1 MLKLTDAVRNSDGI
15 SLLEVMIAV
24 AIGLI
29 GVAGSYSL
37 LASMNSTR
45 TENMEVLQ
53 AQQEARNIME
63 RMTRELRESSP
74 EVVWPQYYPDIVLPE
89 GDTEDGETSWVYFF
103 TPRNINREFIVNAE
117 GEPSWQ
123 RGIEYWLDWN
133 TNILYRFQFYLNFNP
148 AVDNWDTSDW
158 YTFEEISK
166 NVEKLTFKRENDMFT
181 IHLRTFA
188 DSDGGLGNVARSYAD
203 LNTTIKLRN

>member
-1 MLKLTDAVRNSDGI
+1 MLKLTDVIRNSDGI
-15 SLLEVMIAV
+15 SLLEVMVAV

-37 LASMNSTR
+37 LATMNSTR
-45 TENMEVLQ
+45 AENTEVLQ

-74 EVVWPQYYPDIVLPE
+74 EVVWPQYHPDIILE
-89 GDTEDGETSWVYFF
+89 GTYWVYFF
-103 TPRNINREFIVNAE
+103 TPRNTNREFMVNAE

-133 TNILYRFQFYLNFNP
+133 TNILYRFQFYLNLNP
-148 AVDNWDTSDW
+148 AVEGWDTTDW
-158 YTFEEISK
+158 YTFDEISK

-181 IHLRTFA
+181 IHLRTFT
-188 DSDGGLGNVARSYAD
+188 DSENGVGNVARSYAD
-203 LNTTIKLRN
+203 LSTTIKLRN

>member
-1 MLKLTDAVRNSDGI
+1 MLKLTDAVKNSDGI

-74 EVVWPQYYPDIVLPE
+74 EVVWPQDFM
-89 GDTEDGETSWVYFF
+89 EDEETSWVYFF

-123 RGIEYWLDWN
+123 RGIEYWLNWN

>member
-24 AIGLI
+24 AIGLV

-37 LASMNSTR
+37 LATMNSTR
-45 TENMEVLQ
+45 TENSEVLQ

-74 EVVWPQYYPDIVLPE
+74 EVVWPQHHPGMIFPD
-89 GDTEDGETSWVYFF
+89 GYTEDEETYWVYFF
-103 TPRNINREFIVNAE
+103 TPRNRNREFMVNAE

-133 TNILYRFQFYLNFNP
+133 TNILYRYQFYLDANP
-148 AVDNWDTSDW
+148 TTEGWDTEDW

-166 NVEKLTFKRENDMFT
+166 NVEKLTFKRKNDMFT
-181 IHLRTFA
+181 INLRTFT

-203 LNTTIKLRN
+203 LSTTIKLRN

>member
-37 LASMNSTR
+37 LATMNSTL
-45 TENMEVLQ
+45 TENAETLQ

-74 EVVWPQYYPDIVLPE
+74 EVVWPDGY
-89 GDTEDGETSWVYFF
+89 TENGETYWVYFF
-103 TPRNINREFIVNAE
+103 TPRNINREFMVNAE

-123 RGIEYWLDWN
+123 RGIKYWLDWN

-158 YTFEEISK
+158 YTFEEISR
-166 NVEKLTFKRENDMFT
+166 NVEKLTFKRDNDMFT
-181 IHLRTFA
+181 ISLRTFA
-188 DSDGGLGNVARSYAD
+188 NSDGGLGNVARSYAD
-203 LNTTIKLRN
+203 LSTTIKLRN